1 MKMPMCSFSMQG
13 GWSPEPKDDPEA
25 GQDDPNTKLRA
36 MSWNVNSWEKFGRKI
51 NSGLIQKHRAHILA
65 LQETRGKATLPHYVS
80 LQCEEEVGKV
90 NAALLIGEILQP
102 KALVTNRNLV
112 AARTQLRNN
121 KGLVVISIYINVPAD
136 TETTS
141 SK

>member
-1 MKMPMCSFSMQG
+1 M
-13 GWSPEPKDDPEA
+13 
-25 GQDDPNTKLRA
+25 
-36 MSWNVNSWEKFGRKI
+36 
-51 NSGLIQKHRAHILA
+51 NSGLIQRHRPHILA

-80 LQCEEEVGKV
+80 LQCEEDVGKT

-102 KALVTNRNLV
+102 KALVTNKNMV

-121 KGLVVISIYINVPAD
+121 KALVVISIYIKAPAD
-136 TETTS
+136 AETTS